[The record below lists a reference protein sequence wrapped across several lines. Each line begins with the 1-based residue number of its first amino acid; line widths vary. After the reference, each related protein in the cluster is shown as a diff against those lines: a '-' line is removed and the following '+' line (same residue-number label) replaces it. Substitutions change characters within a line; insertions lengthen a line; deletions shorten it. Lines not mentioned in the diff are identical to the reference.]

1 MARNQQ
7 KYHLVIA
14 TVLAACF
21 STPAMAWDED
31 GHIAVT
37 RIAHRI
43 MPERIPAWV
52 KSPEI
57 RMQLEYLSA
66 EPDRWRGQNAS
77 DLEHT
82 NNPDHYFDVEQIADY
97 GLTMK
102 TLPTFRRQFTDV
114 LAAAR
119 AKNPDLLKDYIAAKD
134 RDYTRLVPG
143 LLPYQIAEL
152 QWKVASSWTTLRT
165 YEQYREYV
173 TDDMIEF
180 ARANVVF
187 HMGILSHY
195 VGDGSQPLHTT
206 HHHNG
211 WVGENPKGYTTD
223 KKFHSFLDGGLMD
236 IHHVTPE
243 SMASLKATP
252 RTVTPKGYFGE
263 ICAYIEE
270 THQHVIPL
278 YEMEK
283 SGELRKAPGK
293 PFVEARL
300 VAGGEMLA
308 GVWTAAYDGS
318 KIDDFRVKR
327 LLAKGK
333 VKDRKGAG
341 TVHSPD

>member
-1 MARNQQ
+1 MTR
-7 KYHLVIA
+7 KHLMLLGLA
-14 TVLAACF
+14 TVLVACF
-21 STPAMAWDED
+21 SSSAPAWDED

-43 MPERIPAWV
+43 LPERIPVWV

-66 EPDRWRGQNAS
+66 EPDRWRGQNAP

-82 NNPDHYFDVEQIADY
+82 NNPDHYFDVEQIADF

-102 TLPTFRRQFTDV
+102 TLPAFRRQFTDV
-114 LAAAR
+114 LAAGR

-152 QWKVASSWTTLRT
+152 QWKVASSWTTLKT

-195 VGDGSQPLHTT
+195 VGDSSQPLHTT

-236 IHHVTPE
+236 IHHVTPDTVV
-243 SMASLKATP
+243 SLKATP
-252 RTVTPKGYFGE
+252 RTVTPKGYFEE
-263 ICAYIEE
+263 ICAFIDE
-270 THQHVIPL
+270 THEQVIPL

-283 SGELRKAPGK
+283 SGELRKNPGK

-308 GVWTAAYDGS
+308 GVWAAAFDGS

-333 VKDRKGAG
+333 VKDRKGEG